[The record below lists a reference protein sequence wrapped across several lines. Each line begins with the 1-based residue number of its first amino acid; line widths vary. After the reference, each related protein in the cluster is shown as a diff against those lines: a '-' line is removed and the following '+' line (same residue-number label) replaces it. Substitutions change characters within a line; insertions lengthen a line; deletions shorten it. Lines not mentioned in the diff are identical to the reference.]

1 MFLGI
6 SALVIPST
14 DLFVWM
20 YISCDLCVGIHV
32 CGRLMYMWPD
42 GTCTGPCCIRG
53 LNELSVQDIELHL
66 VTQSLITGPRNSLAF
81 SDSLRLVGYRSQI
94 PEMSWF
100 RLVSY
105 NYYMAPLLIGSE
117 T

>member
-32 CGRLMYMWPD
+32 CGRLIYMWPD
-42 GTCTGPCCIRG
+42 ATCTGPCCIRG
-53 LNELSVQDIELHL
+53 
-66 VTQSLITGPRNSLAF
+66 A
-81 SDSLRLVGYRSQI
+81 
-94 PEMSWF
+94 
-100 RLVSY
+100 
-105 NYYMAPLLIGSE
+105 
-117 T
+117 